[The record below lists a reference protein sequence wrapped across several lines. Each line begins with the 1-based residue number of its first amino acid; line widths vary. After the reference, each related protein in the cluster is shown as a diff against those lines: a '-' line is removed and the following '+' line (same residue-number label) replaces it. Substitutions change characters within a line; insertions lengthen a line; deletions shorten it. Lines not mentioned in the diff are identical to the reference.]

1 MTKNQAMYAMTHLS
15 SGTIATLTGK
25 TKYEQIDA
33 IVCRWI
39 SFIAAANE
47 TAFSKCENW
56 MDVLAVINRA

>member
-1 MTKNQAMYAMTHLS
+1 MTHLS